1 MGYVPV
7 IFMDIITKEEDRFML
22 MDFTRIFLQWTQLD
36 MERVDLTIEI
46 ICLNIQ
52 VRLCLIFIIDVFK
65 IIFPNIIWY
74 NLVLKLDWTF
84 TKLIPIYLIIFYLFF
99 FRILCLKHKV
109 IINFIHW
116 NLSFLL
122 FFLIKLVIITLV
134 PNVKFIWS
142 RLL

>member
-7 IFMDIITKEEDRFML
+7 IFMDTIIKEEDRFML

-74 NLVLKLDWTF
+74 NLVLKLYWTF
-84 TKLIPIYLIIFYLFF
+84 TKLIPIYLIIFYYY
-99 FRILCLKHKV
+99 FRIPCLKHKF